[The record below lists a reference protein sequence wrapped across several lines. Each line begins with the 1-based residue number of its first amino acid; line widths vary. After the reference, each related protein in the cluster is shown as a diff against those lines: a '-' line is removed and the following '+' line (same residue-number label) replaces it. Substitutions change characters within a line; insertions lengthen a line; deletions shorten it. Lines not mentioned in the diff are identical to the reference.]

1 MEKALS
7 SLTRLDQQRQWQTEE
22 LQQAQTAFEIAQSRY
37 EAGAEDLL
45 TVLETQ
51 RTLYAAQ
58 DLNVQLRLSRLQASI
73 ALYKALGGGW
83 KTDS

>member
-1 MEKALS
+1 LVCAG
-7 SLTRLDQQRQWQTEE
+7 
-22 LQQAQTAFEIAQSRY
+22 
-37 EAGAEDLL
+37 GAEDLL

-58 DLNVQLRLSRLQASI
+58 DQNVQLRLSRLQASI

-83 KTDS
+83 QTEIR